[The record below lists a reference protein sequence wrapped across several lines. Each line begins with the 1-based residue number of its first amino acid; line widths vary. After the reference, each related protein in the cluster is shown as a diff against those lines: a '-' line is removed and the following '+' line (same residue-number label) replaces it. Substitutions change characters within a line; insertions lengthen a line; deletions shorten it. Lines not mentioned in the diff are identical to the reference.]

1 MAKRISIAGD
11 TADRNEIDS
20 TKPSYEMRAVVE
32 LLPASKFH
40 AFDLVGRT
48 GDCGQSSLPI
58 VTGIRVAKLLEGAGR
73 GGSPEPPGGLE
84 FAVD

>member
-1 MAKRISIAGD
+1 MAKRIPIAGD

-48 GDCGQSSLPI
+48 GD
-58 VTGIRVAKLLEGAGR
+58 
-73 GGSPEPPGGLE
+73 
-84 FAVD
+84 